1 MAFETLFNKKGH
13 LNSFFRTFY
22 FLAPRYL
29 FADKHIVN
37 VRLIDFKAIFW

>member
-1 MAFETLFNKKGH
+1 MAFETLFNKKGL

-22 FLAPRYL
+22 FLVFIHAIPQ
-29 FADKHIVN
+29 KHTVN

>member
-1 MAFETLFNKKGH
+1 MAFETLFNKKGL
-13 LNSFFRTFY
+13 LNSIFRTFY

-29 FADKHIVN
+29 FADKYVGN